1 MRRPLAWWQ
10 GTGLAS
16 ACQARTR
23 CWEQGSRSRL
33 GFPASGCEIR
43 ACPEP
48 LPLAFP
54 PAAHAGRDVAEPGY
68 PPGKAEPRVRDGH
81 IRRAAWQAGPVQSGG
96 CSSRRG
102 ACPCAHVCVS
112 SRIYVRTCLCVHM
125 SACVREHACVCSCTC
140 VREHVCLCMCACE
153 CVHMSVCM
161 RVCACTHAVYA
172 HVPVSVYAC
181 LHACPR
187 VCLCVWAH
195 WRGRLP
201 VSGNSVDSA
210 VHRKLPPDPA
220 RAQTPLGH
228 LRRALC
234 LPCLYPSGT

>member
-1 MRRPLAWWQ
+1 MRRPPAWWQ

-102 ACPCAHVCVS
+102 ACPCAHVYVS
-112 SRIYVRTCLCVHM
+112 SRIYVRTCLCVHIM
-125 SACVREHACVCSCTC
+125 SACVREHACVCSCAC
-140 VREHVCLCMCACE
+140 VREHVCLCMRACE

-172 HVPVSVYAC
+172 HVPVSVCMHVCMRVRECAC
-181 LHACPR
+181 
-187 VCLCVWAH
+187 
-195 WRGRLP
+195 
-201 VSGNSVDSA
+201 VSGHIGGVGCQF
-210 VHRKLPPDPA
+210 REIPWILPSTGSSHLTP
-220 RAQTPLGH
+220 RAPRPLW
-228 LRRALC
+228 
-234 LPCLYPSGT
+234 GT